1 MMPPSRC
8 EKLIL
13 KVDLCFHL
21 KKVIT
26 ITVLVVF
33 LLNAVGLYGVLIGLQ
48 FRFAS
53 EANKELDEN
62 RYTASEAITFQV
74 PLAIPY
80 SSDEQDFQ
88 RVTGEFEHEGE
99 VYRLVK
105 QKLHRDTLY
114 IVCIKDTKSKKINQ
128 ALADYVKTFTD
139 RPFNAKPQS
148 GKVNYSLIKDFLNT
162 GIEIESDS
170 YGWSVHV
177 SYVELSHLYLSSFT
191 TRIKYPPKPLPPS

>member
-1 MMPPSRC
+1 M
-8 EKLIL
+8 
-13 KVDLCFHL
+13 
-21 KKVIT
+21 KKVVT
-26 ITVLVVF
+26 IIVLIVF
-33 LLNAVGLYGVLIGLQ
+33 LFNAVGLYGILIGLQ

-62 RYTASEAITFQV
+62 RYATSDAITFQV

-88 RVTGEFEHEGE
+88 RVTGEFEHAGE

-114 IVCIKDTKSKKINQ
+114 IVCIKDAKSKKINQ

-139 RPFNAKPQS
+139 RPFSAKPLG
-148 GKVNYSLIKDFLNT
+148 GKLIYSIIKDFLNT

-170 YGWSVHV
+170 DGWSACVPYLE
-177 SYVELSHLYLSSFT
+177 SAQLYLSSFA
-191 TRIKYPPKPLPPS
+191 TRIKYPPKPITLS